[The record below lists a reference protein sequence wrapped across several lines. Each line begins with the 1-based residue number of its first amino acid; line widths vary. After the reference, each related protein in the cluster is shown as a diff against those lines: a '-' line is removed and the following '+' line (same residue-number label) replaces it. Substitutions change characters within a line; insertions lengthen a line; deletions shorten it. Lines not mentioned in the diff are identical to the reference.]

1 MIRPALRISMRVTLS
16 ILLLSTVAG
25 CSYCASCEQLQDMLI
40 PNATVTAQTVV
51 DVNIGSYC
59 RVSITSRPVPDWE
72 IHSEVWLPSA
82 EKWNGKLLGTGNGG
96 YSSQLDVRAMHAAL
110 LRGYVVTGSDT
121 GHSGGDLKF
130 GVGHPVKIDD
140 WAYRAIHVM
149 TQTAKLV
156 VRSYYGRLPEHAY
169 CSGCST
175 GGQQAL
181 SEAQRYPDDYDGI
194 VAGDPG
200 NDRIYT

>member
-40 PNATVTAQTVV
+40 PGATVTA
-51 DVNIGSYC
+51 
-59 RVSITSRPVPDWE
+59 
-72 IHSEVWLPSA
+72 
-82 EKWNGKLLGTGNGG
+82 
-96 YSSQLDVRAMHAAL
+96 AAL
-110 LRGYVVTGSDT
+110 LRGYVVTGWDT